1 MDMPL
6 VTKGDPGH
14 PSILFLHGAGVSG
27 WMWEAQMEP
36 LSSRYHCL
44 AVDLPGFGKN
54 TAAPWASL
62 AHTAEQLAQL
72 IATRTRTGSARVV
85 GLSLGGHLA
94 LRLLAHHP
102 RVCGD
107 VIVSGVTTRP
117 YSSPRVMR
125 LMYAAVMSLSTA
137 KVVLQMSARAMKIPD
152 AYMERFLEDMR
163 TSSPVVMKAV
173 FDELLGSRLPEALG
187 AASGFDGGAHRVLAV
202 AGSREHPKIRA
213 ELPDFTRLITGAW
226 AARVPDAG
234 HTWNVEYPELF
245 TRMID
250 DWFGGHRLTLGLTR
264 VEGDAA

>member
-14 PSILFLHGAGVSG
+14 PAILFLHGAGVSG
-27 WMWEAQMEP
+27 WMWEPQMEP

-54 TAAPWASL
+54 TAAPWGSL
-62 AHTAEQLAQL
+62 AHTAEQLARL
-72 IATRTRTGSARVV
+72 VATRTRTGSAHVV

-94 LRLLAHHP
+94 LRLLADHP

-107 VIVSGVTTRP
+107 VIVSGVTTQP
-117 YSSPRVMR
+117 FSSPRAMR
-125 LMYAAVMSLSTA
+125 LMYAALMRLSTT
-137 KVVLQMSARAMKIPD
+137 KVVLQMSARAMKIPA

-163 TSSPVVMKAV
+163 TSSTVVMKAV
-173 FDELLGSRLPEALG
+173 FEELLGSRLPDALG
-187 AASGFDGGAHRVLAV
+187 AASGFDGAAHRVLAV

-213 ELPDFTRLITGAW
+213 ELPDYTRLISGAW

-234 HTWNVEYPELF
+234 HTWNVEHPELF

-250 DWFGGHRLTLGLTR
+250 DWFGGHQLTPGLVR
-264 VEGDAA
+264 VEGSAA